1 MVSGP
6 RRDETRRIPVEVR
19 PYRRN
24 SERLED
30 VVDPGFGGHRVGHWT
45 DEVHRDLQR
54 PAGSADVFMK
64 MLTNVVQI
72 TSTIE
77 DIGHPASAD
86 VYARIQIE
94 SLGKVID
101 GLVENFIESLRW
113 SDQQQFAVVMH
124 LNQRWMAVAIRA
136 G

>member
-1 MVSGP
+1 
-6 RRDETRRIPVEVR
+6 
-19 PYRRN
+19 
-24 SERLED
+24 
-30 VVDPGFGGHRVGHWT
+30 
-45 DEVHRDLQR
+45 
-54 PAGSADVFMK
+54 
-64 MLTNVVQI
+64 MLTNVAQI

-136 G
+136 GNGEMSLELVEQERCMWRDDPQCPPVSERIAT